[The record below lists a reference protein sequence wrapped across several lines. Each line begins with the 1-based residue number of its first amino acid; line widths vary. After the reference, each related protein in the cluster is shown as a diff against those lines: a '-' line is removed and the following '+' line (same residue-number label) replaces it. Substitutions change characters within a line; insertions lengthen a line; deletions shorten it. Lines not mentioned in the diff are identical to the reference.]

1 MTINKGIKMK
11 TVKNILYS
19 MDHTIERV
27 KLRYNISI
35 NVEDY
40 IEMCERVNNKKGVTF
55 ISTEKQK
62 NDTQKIYDM
71 IFKNVTIRVVWSE
84 TNKYIKT
91 VLPIW

>member
-1 MTINKGIKMK
+1 MK

-19 MDHTIERV
+19 MDHTIGRV
-27 KLRYNISI
+27 KLRYNLSI
-35 NVEDY
+35 NVHDY
-40 IEMCERVNNKKGVTF
+40 IEMCERVKNKKGVTF

-71 IFKNVTIRVVWSE
+71 SFKNITIRVVWSE

-91 VLPIW
+91 VLPI